1 VVVDKVTAA
10 GAREQIAR
18 KTYIRATGFDSPVFD
33 QTFARMKTMPGWTT
47 YEVPSGHDV
56 MVDMPERLVEI
67 LLEVA

>member
-1 VVVDKVTAA
+1 VVDKVTAA
-10 GAREQIAR
+10 GAREKIAR

-33 QTFARMKTMPGWTT
+33 QTLARMKTAQGWKT

-56 MVDMPERLVEI
+56 MVDMPDRLVEI